1 LMAERTDE
9 GDRLFFVPQDK
20 EVPENVLVARAT
32 TEEAS
37 FPETDTDVSPAV
49 AAARATVAPWA

>member
-1 LMAERTDE
+1 
-9 GDRLFFVPQDK
+9 LFFVPQDK

-37 FPETDTDVSPAV
+37 FPETDTIN
-49 AAARATVAPWA
+49 